1 MLRKLDSDRGANA
14 RSGQRRLKVGI
25 ELADRTLVT
34 IRGERCGTRAGLVF
48 RAVMVGVA
56 AMVL

>member
-1 MLRKLDSDRGANA
+1 M
-14 RSGQRRLKVGI
+14 KVGI

-34 IRGERCGTRAGLVF
+34 IRGDRCGTRAGLVF